1 MSSKIFTDG
10 SELHEAC
17 LRFHLHQDDA
27 SALRIFNRRQSEF
40 QSQVQVQDRDH
51 LAAEANCA
59 FHIGPCLGHGCNIL
73 ETHNF
78 ADFQRSDAEFLAA
91 QVEHEVLARSLIGFG
106 G

>member
-17 LRFHLHQDDA
+17 LRFHLHQHDA
-27 SALRIFNRRQSEF
+27 SALRLFNPRQSEF
-40 QSQVQVQDRDH
+40 QSQVQDRDH
-51 LAAEANCA
+51 LAAEVNCA

-73 ETHNF
+73 ETHNL

-91 QVEHEVLARSLIGFG
+91 QVEHEVRSLIGFG